1 MFCSNCGAQLPD
13 DFKVCPQCGSAVE
26 GAPEIKKDAPTQHP
40 ETTYAEPE
48 QPVNTVAETAQP
60 KREYTDNI
68 SDDEMTVIRI
78 HDMAKVCS
86 IMWIVIGAFQCLTC
100 VAIVAG
106 VWNIFMGV
114 RNFKSLNE
122 FVLGNRT
129 LFERYNNGLNNIV
142 ISALINFFLGGML
155 TVALSAIEFVIR
167 DQVLKNKKLFGA

>member
-1 MFCSNCGAQLPD
+1 MFCSNCGTQLPD
-13 DFKVCPQCGSAVE
+13 DFKVCPQCGTPVE
-26 GAPEIKKDAPTQHP
+26 GATEKIDEIPTQQP
-40 ETTYAEPE
+40 ETAYAEPE
-48 QPVNTVAETAQP
+48 QPANNVMETAQP
-60 KREYTDNI
+60 KQSNTGNI
-68 SDDEMTVIRI
+68 SEEEMTVIRI

-167 DQVLKNKKLFGA
+167 DQVLKNKHLFGA